1 MSKRYRLAGGHKQT
15 EPDRDRNKMRKV
27 KSMGRSLLLV
37 GGLLAASINNASAT
51 LAADAETAIEGM
63 VTEVGGVGT
72 AIILLAA
79 AIGTIGV
86 VKGLVRRH

>member
-1 MSKRYRLAGGHKQT
+1 
-15 EPDRDRNKMRKV
+15 
-27 KSMGRSLLLV
+27 MGTT
-37 GGLLAASINNASAT
+37 ANAS
-51 LAADAETAIEGM
+51 LSDDAATAITSM

-79 AIGTIGV
+79 AIGTISV

>member
-1 MSKRYRLAGGHKQT
+1 M
-15 EPDRDRNKMRKV
+15 PDRKTVKV
-27 KSMGRSLLLV
+27 KKPKYSI
-37 GGLLAASINNASAT
+37 LAAAALAMGTTANAS
-51 LAADAETAIEGM
+51 LSDDAATAITSM

-79 AIGTIGV
+79 AIGTISV